1 MMEKKFYLLV
11 FLFFISQ
18 FRSQILDEYPKNQ
31 DFYEGGLVS
40 FYKEA
45 HDFLMKSK
53 AKECDKNEIYQPRII
68 ITKEKVVK
76 LIQDS
81 DPENISK
88 NRCAYDL
95 SMELIKNLE
104 KWKPAEVKGSKFGA
118 ITEFIIY
125 PPDLMTNYQ
134 PGYNALN
141 FIKYA
146 KYPKGFNVFQ
156 KEFNANFRTLF
167 RDYQI
172 QGAINLEF
180 YINQKGQISDTR
192 IYPQVDNKAFNVDVV
207 RTINRLNKTWMPAAY
222 SGIPIKQRIAF
233 PVQFTTTFTEHP
245 TGEENL

>member
-1 MMEKKFYLLV
+1 MMRYKLYIFIFLLNTI
-11 FLFFISQ
+11 LFKAQ
-18 FRSQILDEYPKNQ
+18 LLDEYPENQ
-31 DFYEGGLVS
+31 DFYEGGLVG
-40 FYKEA
+40 FYQEA
-45 HDFLMKSK
+45 HDYLVKSK

-68 ITKEKVVK
+68 VTKEKVIK

-88 NRCAYDL
+88 NKCAYDL

-104 KWKPAEVKGSKFGA
+104 KWKPAEVKGTQFGA
-118 ITEFIIY
+118 ITEFVIY
-125 PPDLMTNYQ
+125 PPDLMANYK

-141 FIKYA
+141 FINYA
-146 KYPKGFNVFQ
+146 KYPKGLKAFQ
-156 KEFNANFRTLF
+156 KEFNANVRTLF

-180 YINQKGQISDTR
+180 YINQKGQISNIR
-192 IYPQVDNKAFNVDVV
+192 IYPPVDNKAFNVDVV
-207 RTINRLNKTWMPAAY
+207 RTIKRLNKTWMPAIY

-245 TGEENL
+245 TGEEN

>member
-1 MMEKKFYLLV
+1 MMAKKFYLLV

-31 DFYEGGLVS
+31 DFYEGGLAS

-45 HDFLMKSK
+45 HDYLAKSN

-68 ITKEKVVK
+68 VTKEKSIK

-88 NRCAYDL
+88 NKCAYDL
-95 SMELIKNLE
+95 AKELIKNLE
-104 KWKPAEVKGSKFGA
+104 KWKPAEVKGSQFGA

-125 PPDLMTNYQ
+125 PPDLMADYK

-141 FIKYA
+141 FVKYA
-146 KYPKGFNVFQ
+146 KYPSGFKEFQ
-156 KEFNANFRTLF
+156 KEFNLNFRTLF

-172 QGAINLEF
+172 QGVINLEF
-180 YINQKGQISDTR
+180 YINQKGQISDIR
-192 IYPQVDNKAFNVDVV
+192 IYPPVDNKAFNVDVS
-207 RTINRLNKTWMPAAY
+207 RTIKRLSKTWIPAMY
-222 SGIPIKQRIAF
+222 SNIPIKQRVAF
-233 PVQFTTTFTEHP
+233 PVRFTTTFTETP
-245 TGEENL
+245 TGDEN